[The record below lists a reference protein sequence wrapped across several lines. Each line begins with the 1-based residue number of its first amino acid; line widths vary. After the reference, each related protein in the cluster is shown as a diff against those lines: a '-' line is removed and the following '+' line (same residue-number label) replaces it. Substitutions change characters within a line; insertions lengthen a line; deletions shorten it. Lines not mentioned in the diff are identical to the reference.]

1 MQQAMRIPNLKQL
14 RSGDNL
20 FILVILILS
29 VALFFMPTGFEKSS
43 SQDVERVRGL
53 VLEADN
59 SEVQQFGIVKTGT
72 QDLKVRIFNGRFK
85 GKEVNANNHLLGKM
99 ELDKFFAVGDTA
111 LIILDI
117 EGNEIRATTAFDHYR
132 TRTEVFLF
140 AIFALFLILF
150 ARWIGIKALLS
161 FVFTGLMLWK
171 IMLPGYL
178 KGWDPILLSL
188 GTVTVLTATI
198 IFLVGG
204 LNKKGVVAFLG
215 AFLGVL
221 LTCIFSLIFSPPF
234 HLHGAI
240 KPFSETLLYS
250 GFPYLDLT
258 RIFLAGI
265 FTSASG
271 AVMDVAMDVSA
282 SMNEVIEKKSDIS
295 RKEIIASGFA
305 VGRAVIGTMTTTLLL
320 AYSGG
325 YTALLMIFIGQGLHL
340 SSIMNINYIAA
351 EILHTVI
358 GSFGLVTVAPFTAI
372 VGGLIY
378 VRRR

>member
-1 MQQAMRIPNLKQL
+1 
-14 RSGDNL
+14 
-20 FILVILILS
+20 
-29 VALFFMPTGFEKSS
+29 
-43 SQDVERVRGL
+43 
-53 VLEADN
+53 
-59 SEVQQFGIVKTGT
+59 
-72 QDLKVRIFNGRFK
+72 
-85 GKEVNANNHLLGKM
+85 
-99 ELDKFFAVGDTA
+99 
-111 LIILDI
+111 
-117 EGNEIRATTAFDHYR
+117 
-132 TRTEVFLF
+132 
-140 AIFALFLILF
+140 
-150 ARWIGIKALLS
+150 
-161 FVFTGLMLWK
+161 MLWK
-171 IMLPGYL
+171 IMLPGFL

-188 GTVTVLTATI
+188 GTVTALTATI

-240 KPFSETLLYS
+240 KPFSEILLYS

-271 AVMDVAMDVSA
+271 AAMDVAMDVSA
-282 SMNEVIEKKSDIS
+282 SMSEVIEKKPDIS

-325 YTALLMIFIGQGLHL
+325 YTALLMIFISQGLHL
-340 SSIMNINYIAA
+340 SSLININYIAA